1 MLRCLLWVIAAAIR
15 PKAVADRRQSLPPP
29 PTAGPTAPQAA
40 AAPHGFGPAFLDSG
54 ASVVRQLANLSA
66 HRKTRNR
73 AALAPAGV
81 AELLASA
88 FKSERQDGPPPNCA
102 P

>member
-54 ASVVRQLANLSA
+54 LSVVRQLANLSA
-66 HRKTRNR
+66 HRKT
-73 AALAPAGV
+73 
-81 AELLASA
+81 
-88 FKSERQDGPPPNCA
+88 
-102 P
+102 